1 MEITSGMV
9 PSRTIQPITDI
20 TPTTTDS
27 DPIGICLNP
36 SMCPPALHHS
46 RADAGRQGTV
56 AALVDLSSV
65 LCIPLSVAGSGY
77 LPFMAIRSDQ
87 GIVLRGY
94 PFGESHRVVV
104 LMSPNHGK
112 LRTVAKGVRK
122 TKSRFGGRLEPM
134 THVDLVLYEG
144 KNLDTITQVSVIDG
158 FPNLRNDL
166 DRVLAAGT
174 MIEVVDAVVQEDDPS
189 LRMFLLLQR
198 GLKVLDDA
206 PPHPDLVT
214 AFLLKA
220 ADILGMAPALDSC
233 AGCGSAG
240 PLKRFS
246 FSEGGSVCE
255 SCRTAGAYAL
265 RDGVVPYLAKIAVA
279 DITTLPP
286 SDPSMTKEA
295 LGITKRFMEYHLE
308 RRLESLAVPNV

>member
-1 MEITSGMV
+1 
-9 PSRTIQPITDI
+9 
-20 TPTTTDS
+20 
-27 DPIGICLNP
+27 
-36 SMCPPALHHS
+36 
-46 RADAGRQGTV
+46 
-56 AALVDLSSV
+56 
-65 LCIPLSVAGSGY
+65 
-77 LPFMAIRSDQ
+77 MAIRSDQ

-104 LMSPNHGK
+104 LLSPNHGK

-144 KNLDTITQVSVIDG
+144 KELDTITQVSVING
-158 FPNLRNDL
+158 FPNVRNDL

-198 GLKVLDDA
+198 GLTVLDHH

-220 ADILGMAPALDSC
+220 ADIVGVAPAFDTCS
-233 AGCGSAG
+233 GCGTTQN
-240 PLKRFS
+240 LRRFN
-246 FSEGGSVCE
+246 FAAGGSVCE
-255 SCRTAGAYAL
+255 TCRSPGSYSL
-265 RDGVVPYLAKIAVA
+265 RAGVVEYLARVSASDIAALPEA
-279 DITTLPP
+279 D
-286 SDPSMTKEA
+286 DSMSKEA

-308 RRLESLAVPNV
+308 RRIETLASPNV